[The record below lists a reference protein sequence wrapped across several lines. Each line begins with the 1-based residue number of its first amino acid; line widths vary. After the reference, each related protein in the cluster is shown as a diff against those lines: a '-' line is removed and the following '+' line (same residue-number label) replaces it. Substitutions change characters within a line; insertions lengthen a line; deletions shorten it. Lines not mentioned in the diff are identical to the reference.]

1 MGGKGDPVRAAEAEQ
16 DRLAAKL
23 LAAAGTSP
31 WPNCA

>member
-1 MGGKGDPVRAAEAEQ
+1 MGGVGDPAMAPEAEQ

-23 LAAAGTSP
+23 LAARGTAP